1 MDIGQYV
8 GAGTGIVSLQ
18 QLDPM
23 LVSFTLPEQRLND
36 VEPGQ
41 IVRMQVD
48 SVSDTVFTGHI
59 TAVEPSVEQATRNFA
74 VEARVDNASRKLRPG
89 LFARINVVMPQVE
102 EHITLPATAISYNP
116 YGDSVYLVT
125 DGDAGD
131 DGNRSKVAERVFVKI
146 GDRRGDQVSVL
157 EGVDAGAQVVTSGQ
171 LKLRNGSR
179 LNINNDVTP
188 DNNPKPNPA
197 NK

>member
-1 MDIGQYV
+1 
-8 GAGTGIVSLQ
+8 
-18 QLDPM
+18 
-23 LVSFTLPEQRLND
+23 
-36 VEPGQ
+36 
-41 IVRMQVD
+41 
-48 SVSDTVFTGHI
+48 
-59 TAVEPSVEQATRNFA
+59 
-74 VEARVDNASRKLRPG
+74 
-89 LFARINVVMPQVE
+89 MPQVE

-125 DGDAGD
+125 AGDAGD